1 MDQTDFN
8 VKRKPNEI
16 AKSRQHIVQQNLKEK
31 LILIY
36 IPYLDKLFDEREDTH
51 NLGSNPLDNSDNID
65 QLYYAYN

>member
-16 AKSRQHIVQQNLKEK
+16 AKIYIVQLNLKEK

-36 IPYLDKLFDEREDTH
+36 ILYLDKLFDETEDTH